1 MDIPGLDKKRRN
13 GNAARLFRKNLLLY
27 RYDSKESPAIGP
39 IRWLRQGLFELCPR
53 EREVVRCCQVVRC
66 KIKLMQN
73 RPSITTV
80 SNFNKVVEVKQYY
93 DVFGL

>member
-1 MDIPGLDKKRRN
+1 MDQSGGFDKAYLN
-13 GNAARLFRKNLLLY
+13 F
-27 RYDSKESPAIGP
+27 D
-39 IRWLRQGLFELCPR
+39 PR